1 MRGLPLLITLA
12 ACASAW
18 SATVYKWVDDNGV
31 VHFSD
36 QPNPKA
42 QKMEVAGAQTYTAP
56 TPSTPP
62 ATAAPAPPPPAAGPP
77 VCVIDTP
84 APGQVFLDTFSITGH
99 VTLAHAGPEGS
110 QTVLRMDGGD
120 ITPLLGPN
128 GSFALSQIARGD
140 HTLTLQVTTD
150 HGDVTCQGNSVT
162 FSIRQRAA
170 SGGDGLPTAPMAPGA
185 PRAPGVGVPH

>member
-42 QKMEVAGAQTYTAP
+42 QKIEVAGAQTYGA
-56 TPSTPP
+56 P
-62 ATAAPAPPPPAAGPP
+62 ATSAPSAAAAPVAPLPPGGPP

-84 APGQVFLDTFSITGH
+84 APGQVFLDTFSISGH

-110 QTVLRMDGGD
+110 QTQLRMDGND
-120 ITPLLGPN
+120 ITAQLGPN
-128 GSFALSQIARGD
+128 GSFALNQIARGD
-140 HTLTLQVTTD
+140 HTLTLQVTSD

-170 SGGDGLPTAPMAPGA
+170 AGGEGVPTAPMAPGA

>member
-1 MRGLPLLITLA
+1 MLA

-42 QKMEVAGAQTYTAP
+42 QKLEVAGAQTYSAP
-56 TPSTPP
+56 TKS
-62 ATAAPAPPPPAAGPP
+62 APPAAAAPVAPLPSTAAP

-110 QTVLRMDGGD
+110 ETQLRMDGND
-120 ITPLLGPN
+120 ITALLSPN
-128 GSFALSQIARGD
+128 GGFALTQIARGE

-162 FSIRQRAA
+162 FSIRQRTVTGAA
-170 SGGDGLPTAPMAPGA
+170 GVPAAPMAPGA